1 MSTDLF
7 ARFCIDTC
15 ALVDLFGR
23 KFPADLYPDLW
34 PAVEGALLNGS
45 VVSVREVYREIAQQ
59 DDELADWAKKNRGCF
74 RDPDE
79 TQLREIARIANA
91 HPSCL
96 DMRKRRPVHAD
107 PWVIAAACAWRLTV
121 VTSESPDSPKKIPA
135 ICRAEGI
142 ECASLFDLFRDLG
155 WTFETG
161 EQAGV

>member
-7 ARFCIDTC
+7 AKFCIDTC

-23 KFPADLYPDLW
+23 KFPRDLYPDLW

-59 DDELADWAKKNRGCF
+59 DDELAAWAKRNRGCF

-79 TQLREIARIANA
+79 AQLREITRIANA
-91 HPSCL
+91 YPDCL

-107 PWVIAAACAWRLTV
+107 PWVIAAALAWSLTP
-121 VTSESPDSPKKIPA
+121 VTSESPASPKKIPA

-142 ECASLFDLFRDLG
+142 KCADLFDLFRELG

-161 EQAGV
+161 GQSGE